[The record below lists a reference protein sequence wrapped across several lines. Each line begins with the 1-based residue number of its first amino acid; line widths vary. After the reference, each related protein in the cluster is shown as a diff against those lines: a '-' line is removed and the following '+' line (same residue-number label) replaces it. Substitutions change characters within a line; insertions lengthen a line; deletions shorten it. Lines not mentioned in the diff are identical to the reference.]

1 MIAIVDP
8 ENESEQQMKKP
19 SIFAEIR
26 AARVERILEAK
37 QSRLLT
43 SPWMRRTLSLVA
55 IISSYAVMATLLIP
69 TPYTISKTNRIY
81 NDFEAIQGNWIYAVR
96 DTTQGLAM
104 LFLIWSFILL
114 RISMR
119 RATLL
124 PNEYLD
130 ELQITNR
137 DWAFKNGYLVVRRIG
152 LGVAIFFAF
161 LATFGNQMVSFSAGN
176 GPTVKAWRA
185 FERYLSDLS
194 TADPFGFYFKAFL
207 LLAFVAYSFPII
219 LLAWREAR
227 FPEAIPE
234 VIEEKEFNPREK
246 TANLYFKLIKWL
258 VICLAAVAS
267 LYTSPGAF
275 MALAPIISL
284 LLIPIFYWVIPGALV
299 LFVWASITTAKGII
313 LAKKTGLA
321 SEQHKRWANISTAF
335 LTVTL
340 ALGLLVGTTL
350 VTGVMNLV
358 SQFFPGIPILLLAI
372 LAGLLMIPAQS
383 LSMTFYAKLKTKED

>member
-1 MIAIVDP
+1 
-8 ENESEQQMKKP
+8 MKKP

-26 AARVERILEAK
+26 NARVERILKAK

-96 DTTQGLAM
+96 DTTQGLAI

-275 MALAPIISL
+275 MALAPVISF

-313 LAKKTGLA
+313 IAKKTGLA
-321 SEQHKRWANISTAF
+321 NEQHKRWANISTAF
-335 LTVTL
+335 LTATL

-358 SQFFPGIPILLLAI
+358 SQFFPGIPILLMAV

-383 LSMTFYAKLKTKED
+383 LSITFYAKLKTKEE

>member
-1 MIAIVDP
+1 LTLQF
-8 ENESEQQMKKP
+8 ESEQQMKKP

-26 AARVERILEAK
+26 NARVERILEAK

-81 NDFEAIQGNWIYAVR
+81 NDYEAIQGNWIYEVR
-96 DTTQGLAM
+96 DTTQGFAIL
-104 LFLIWSFILL
+104 LLIWSFFLL

-119 RATLL
+119 RVTLL

-137 DWAFKNGYLVVRRIG
+137 DWAFKSGYLVVRRIG
-152 LGVAIFFAF
+152 LGIAIIFAF
-161 LATFGNQMVSFSAGN
+161 LATFGNEMVSFSAGN

-227 FPEAIPE
+227 FREAIPE
-234 VIEEKEFNPREK
+234 VNEEKELSPREK
-246 TANLYFKLIKWL
+246 TANFYFKVIKWI
-258 VICLAAVAS
+258 VIFLAAVAS
-267 LYTSPGAF
+267 LYTSPSAF
-275 MALAPIISL
+275 IALAPVLSF

-313 LAKKTGLA
+313 LAKRTGLA

-358 SQFFPGIPILLLAI
+358 SEFFPGIPILLMAV
-372 LAGLLMIPAQS
+372 LAGLLMIPAQA
-383 LSMTFYAKLKTKED
+383 LSMTFYAKLKTK

>member
-1 MIAIVDP
+1 
-8 ENESEQQMKKP
+8 
-19 SIFAEIR
+19 
-26 AARVERILEAK
+26 
-37 QSRLLT
+37 
-43 SPWMRRTLSLVA
+43 
-55 IISSYAVMATLLIP
+55 MATLLIP
-69 TPYTISKTNRIY
+69 TPYIISKTNRIY
-81 NDFEAIQGNWIYAVR
+81 NDYEAIQGNWIYEVR
-96 DTTQGLAM
+96 DTTQGFAIL
-104 LFLIWSFILL
+104 LLIWSFFLL

-119 RATLL
+119 RVTFL

-137 DWAFKNGYLVVRRIG
+137 DWAFKSGYLVVRRIG
-152 LGVAIFFAF
+152 LGIAIFFAF
-161 LATFGNQMVSFSAGN
+161 LATFGNEMVSFSAGN

-234 VIEEKEFNPREK
+234 VNEEKELSPREK
-246 TANLYFKLIKWL
+246 TANFYFKVIKWL
-258 VICLAAVAS
+258 IICLAAVAS
-267 LYTSPGAF
+267 LYTSPSAF
-275 MALAPIISL
+275 MALAPVLSF

-313 LAKKTGLA
+313 SAKRTGLA
-321 SEQHKRWANISTAF
+321 SEQHKRWANISTMF

-358 SQFFPGIPILLLAI
+358 SEFFPGIPILLMAV
-372 LAGLLMIPAQS
+372 LAGLLMIPAQA
-383 LSMTFYAKLKTKED
+383 LSMTFYAKLKTN

>member
-1 MIAIVDP
+1 M
-8 ENESEQQMKKP
+8 NKP

-69 TPYTISKTNRIY
+69 TPYTISKTNRIF
-81 NDFEAIQGNWIYAVR
+81 NDYDAIQGNWIYEVR
-96 DTTQGLAM
+96 DTTQGLAI
-104 LFLIWSFILL
+104 LLLVWSFILL
-114 RISMR
+114 RMSMR
-119 RATLL
+119 RVTLL

-152 LGVAIFFAF
+152 LGAAIFFAF
-161 LATFGNQMVSFSAGN
+161 LATFGTEMVSFSAGN

-219 LLAWREAR
+219 LLAWREAK

-234 VIEEKEFNPREK
+234 VIEEKEFSPREK

-258 VICLAAVAS
+258 FFSLAAVAS

-275 MALAPIISL
+275 MALAPVLSF

-299 LFVWASITTAKGII
+299 LFVWASITTAKGIT

-321 SEQHKRWANISTAF
+321 SQQHKRWANISTTF
-335 LTVTL
+335 LILTL

>member
-1 MIAIVDP
+1 MT
-8 ENESEQQMKKP
+8 KP
-19 SIFAEIR
+19 SIITEIR
-26 AARVERILEAK
+26 NARVERILETK

-43 SPWMRRTLSLVA
+43 SPWMRRTLSLIA
-55 IISSYAVMATLLIP
+55 IFSSYAVMATLLIP

-81 NDFEAIQGNWIYAVR
+81 NDYEAIQGNWIYEVR
-96 DTTQGLAM
+96 DTTQGFAIL
-104 LFLIWSFILL
+104 LLIWSFFLL

-119 RATLL
+119 RVTLL

-137 DWAFKNGYLVVRRIG
+137 DWAFKSGYLVVRRIG
-152 LGVAIFFAF
+152 LGIAIIFAF
-161 LATFGNQMVSFSAGN
+161 LATFGNEMVSFSAGN

-227 FPEAIPE
+227 FREAIPE
-234 VIEEKEFNPREK
+234 VNEEKELCPREK
-246 TANLYFKLIKWL
+246 TANFYFKVIKWL

-267 LYTSPGAF
+267 LYTSPSAF
-275 MALAPIISL
+275 MALAPVLSF

-313 LAKKTGLA
+313 SAKRTGLA
-321 SEQHKRWANISTAF
+321 SEQHKRWANISTMF

-340 ALGLLVGTTL
+340 SLGLLVGTTL

-358 SQFFPGIPILLLAI
+358 SEFFPGIPILLMAV
-372 LAGLLMIPAQS
+372 LAGLLMIPAQA
-383 LSMTFYAKLKTKED
+383 LSMTFYAKLKTN

>member
-1 MIAIVDP
+1 LTLQF
-8 ENESEQQMKKP
+8 ESEQQMKKP

-81 NDFEAIQGNWIYAVR
+81 NDYEAIQGNWIYEVR
-96 DTTQGLAM
+96 DTTQGLAI
-104 LFLIWSFILL
+104 LLLIWSFILL

-119 RATLL
+119 RVTLL

-176 GPTVKAWRA
+176 GPTVKAWRG

-194 TADPFGFYFKAFL
+194 TAESIRL
-207 LLAFVAYSFPII
+207 LFQSLP
-219 LLAWREAR
+219 
-227 FPEAIPE
+227 
-234 VIEEKEFNPREK
+234 
-246 TANLYFKLIKWL
+246 
-258 VICLAAVAS
+258 VAS
-267 LYTSPGAF
+267 F
-275 MALAPIISL
+275 CC
-284 LLIPIFYWVIPGALV
+284 LLIPNHSPGMERGKIPR
-299 LFVWASITTAKGII
+299 SY
-313 LAKKTGLA
+313 
-321 SEQHKRWANISTAF
+321 S
-335 LTVTL
+335 
-340 ALGLLVGTTL
+340 
-350 VTGVMNLV
+350 
-358 SQFFPGIPILLLAI
+358 
-372 LAGLLMIPAQS
+372 
-383 LSMTFYAKLKTKED
+383 

>member
-1 MIAIVDP
+1 
-8 ENESEQQMKKP
+8 MKKP

-26 AARVERILEAK
+26 NARVERILEAK

-81 NDFEAIQGNWIYAVR
+81 NDYEAIQGNWIYEVR
-96 DTTQGLAM
+96 DTTQGFAIL
-104 LFLIWSFILL
+104 LLIWSFFLL

-119 RATLL
+119 RVTLL

-137 DWAFKNGYLVVRRIG
+137 DWAFKSGYLVVRRIG
-152 LGVAIFFAF
+152 LGIAIIFAF
-161 LATFGNQMVSFSAGN
+161 LATFGNEMVSFSAGN

-227 FPEAIPE
+227 FREAIPE
-234 VIEEKEFNPREK
+234 VNEEKELSPREK
-246 TANLYFKLIKWL
+246 TANFYFKVIKWI
-258 VICLAAVAS
+258 VIFLAAVAS
-267 LYTSPGAF
+267 LYTSPSAF
-275 MALAPIISL
+275 IALAPVLSF

-313 LAKKTGLA
+313 LAKRTGLA

-358 SQFFPGIPILLLAI
+358 SEFFPGIPILLMAV
-372 LAGLLMIPAQS
+372 LAGLLMIPAQA
-383 LSMTFYAKLKTKED
+383 LSMTFYAKLKTK

>member
-1 MIAIVDP
+1 
-8 ENESEQQMKKP
+8 MKKP

-26 AARVERILEAK
+26 NARVERILEAK

-81 NDFEAIQGNWIYAVR
+81 NDYEAIQGNWIYEVR
-96 DTTQGLAM
+96 DTTQGFAIL
-104 LFLIWSFILL
+104 LLIWSFFLL

-119 RATLL
+119 RVTLL

-130 ELQITNR
+130 ELQLTNR
-137 DWAFKNGYLVVRRIG
+137 DWAFKSGYLVVRRIG
-152 LGVAIFFAF
+152 LGIAIIFAF
-161 LATFGNQMVSFSAGN
+161 LATFGNEMVSFSAGN

-227 FPEAIPE
+227 FREAIPE
-234 VIEEKEFNPREK
+234 VNEEKELSPREK
-246 TANLYFKLIKWL
+246 TANFYFKVIKWI
-258 VICLAAVAS
+258 VIFLAAVAS
-267 LYTSPGAF
+267 LYTSPSAF
-275 MALAPIISL
+275 IALAPVLSF

-313 LAKKTGLA
+313 LAKRTGLA

-358 SQFFPGIPILLLAI
+358 SEFFPGIPILLMAV
-372 LAGLLMIPAQS
+372 LAGLLMIPAQA
-383 LSMTFYAKLKTKED
+383 LSMTFYAKLKTK